1 MAKIFSV
8 VSGKGGVGKSTVC
21 CHLARSMAEHGEK
34 TLIIEMDCGFRGL
47 DVFLSIDRIVYD
59 FGDVVEK
66 RCDVFDAIQ
75 NVNDCEL
82 LDLLPA
88 SVNCETTF
96 EDAEYSYIF
105 DVLQEKYDNIILDL
119 PLGYSVLRDV
129 KDFID
134 VCLVVV
140 TPDPVCVRNASMYVN
155 FMHNEFEKD
164 IDMKL
169 IVNKISRKAFR
180 RGFIDN
186 IDSIIDET
194 QLQFL
199 GGLPQSESIILA
211 NCNGSALKKRSL
223 EYRIFDAIYERLIG
237 NSVKVLI

>member
-8 VSGKGGVGKSTVC
+8 ASGKGGVGKSTVC
-21 CHLARSMAEHGEK
+21 CHLARSMANHGEK
-34 TLIIEMDCGFRGL
+34 TLIIEMNSGFRGL
-47 DVFLSIDRIVYD
+47 DVFLNIDQIVYD

-75 NVNDCEL
+75 SVKDCEL

-88 SVNCETTF
+88 SVKCETTF
-96 EDAEYSYIF
+96 QDADYNYIF
-105 DVLQEKYDNIILDL
+105 DVLQKKYDNIILDL

-140 TPDPVCVRNASMYVN
+140 TPDPVCVRNAAMYVD
-155 FMHNEFEKD
+155 FIQSEFEKAV
-164 IDMKL
+164 DMKL
-169 IVNKISRKAFR
+169 IVNQISKKAFQ
-180 RGFIDN
+180 RGLIDN
-186 IDSIIDET
+186 IDTIIDET
-194 QLQFL
+194 QLQLL

-211 NCNGSALKKRSL
+211 NCNGSALKKRCL
-223 EYRIFDAIYERLIG
+223 EYKIFDAIYERLIG